1 MPNQHILISGPTITK
16 DEDLVNKLTKIAEV
30 LRNSQNSRI
39 EAILKKHEVDL
50 ILVEILKEAAFE
62 LKFIKNI
69 KSNFPSVAIIFINGD
84 RELMAEA
91 FSHGVNDAFRKPY
104 KSSLVVERVKAVLG
118 GLNHMYLSKKSEE
131 KARLNSLSNNE

>member
-50 ILVEILKEAAFE
+50 ILVEILKEAASE
-62 LKFIKNI
+62 LKLIKNI
-69 KSNFPSVAIIFINGD
+69 KRGFPGVAIILIDGD
-84 RELMAEA
+84 RELIAQA
-91 FSHGVNDAFRKPY
+91 FSYGAKDTFRKPY
-104 KSSLVVERVKAVLG
+104 KTSLVAERVKAVLG
-118 GLNHMYLSKKSEE
+118 GLNHTHLSKKSE
-131 KARLNSLSNNE
+131 RNSKT

>member
-1 MPNQHILISGPTITK
+1 MSNQHILISGPTITK

-50 ILVEILKEAAFE
+50 ILVEILKEAASE
-62 LKFIKNI
+62 LKLIKNI
-69 KSNFPSVAIIFINGD
+69 KNAFPGVAIILIDGD
-84 RELMAEA
+84 RELMARA
-91 FSHGVNDAFRKPY
+91 FSYGVKDAFRKPY

-118 GLNHMYLSKKSEE
+118 GLNHTHLSKK
-131 KARLNSLSNNE
+131 N